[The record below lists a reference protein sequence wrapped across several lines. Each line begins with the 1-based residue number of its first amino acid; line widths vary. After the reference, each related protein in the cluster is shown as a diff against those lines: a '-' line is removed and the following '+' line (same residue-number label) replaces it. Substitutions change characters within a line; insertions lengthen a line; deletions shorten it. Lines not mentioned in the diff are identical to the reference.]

1 MKKSIWSQVREIEHQ
16 RREFMVR
23 AMEDYDRDVYE
34 PAKRKLQALCEK
46 ETGHE
51 FRFSTRGIFPWIEF
65 WRCDHCGAGKTVDI
79 RSDEE
84 KARDEEY

>member
-1 MKKSIWSQVREIEHQ
+1 MKKGIWRQVREIEHQ
-16 RREFMVR
+16 RREFMTR

-34 PAKRKLQALCEK
+34 PAKRKVRALCEK

-51 FRFSTRGIFPWIEF
+51 FKFSSRGIVPWFEF
-65 WRCDHCGAGKTVDI
+65 WRCVHCDAGKMVDI

-84 KARDEEY
+84 KARDAEY